1 MITWILGTILIVWCV
16 IRRFL
21 KNGRVEEY
29 PLGMPRGTVRAIIT
43 LMVVSFPFTYLL
55 NGTEIEVQIIN
66 AIFILAAFYFEARR
80 NENEEIEMAKEIK
93 NPEKY
98 KQLKTKEKYP
108 LYLPKYSV
116 RIMLMII
123 LLIIFLINMSLGV
136 SFQII
141 NTIFNILIIVVLYF
155 IGTLFQNLASYRN
168 KKKVIKKIQSIE
180 NYQNKSEFELYE
192 IILTLETNPWKRR
205 WRNIYSLITFGA
217 VVTSLIL
224 FEIDIDFL
232 IPTFFFSPISLRSSL
247 LLIINIYYGFRF

>member
-1 MITWILGTILIVWCV
+1 MITWILGTILIIWCV
-16 IRRFL
+16 IRRFI

-66 AIFILAAFYFEARR
+66 AIFILAAFYFEARKS
-80 NENEEIEMAKEIK
+80 ENEEIEMAKEIK

-98 KQLKTKEKYP
+98 KQLKAKEKYP

-116 RIMLMII
+116 RIMLLII
-123 LLIIFLINMSLGV
+123 LLIIFLINMSFGV

-155 IGTLFQNLASYRN
+155 IGTLFQSLASYRN
-168 KKKVIKKIQSIE
+168 KKKIMKKIHSLE
-180 NYQNKSEFELYE
+180 NYQNKSEYELYE
-192 IILTLETNPWKRR
+192 VISNFEPSPWKRR
-205 WRNIYSLITFGA
+205 WRSIYSLFTFGA

-224 FEIDIDFL
+224 FEMDIDYL
-232 IPTFFFSPISLRSSL
+232 IPTFFWPGISLRSSL
-247 LLIINIYYGFRF
+247 LLIINVYYGFRA